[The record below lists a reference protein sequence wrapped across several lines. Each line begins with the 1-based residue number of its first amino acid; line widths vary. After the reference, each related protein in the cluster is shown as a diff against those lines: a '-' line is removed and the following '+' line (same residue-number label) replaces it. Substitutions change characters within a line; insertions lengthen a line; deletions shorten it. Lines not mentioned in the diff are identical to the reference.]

1 MYCDMMHGGT
11 IHKRDWQ
18 RAIARAA
25 PVVSFVAPNAAI
37 TAGLSLTMAGLSF
50 GSLDVTPSTAIGLT
64 SCATAAWASS
74 TSVRCL
80 VAAGAGP
87 SILTSVTVESVVGTR
102 IAGFSFDGFDLLTF
116 FVKKMQHIKIYMVS
130 LSSQ

>member
-1 MYCDMMHGGT
+1 M
-11 IHKRDWQ
+11 
-18 RAIARAA
+18 
-25 PVVSFVAPNAAI
+25 VSFVAPNAAI
-37 TAGLSLTMAGLSF
+37 TAGLSVTMAGLSF
-50 GSLDVTPSTAIGLT
+50 GALDVTPSTAIGLT
-64 SCATAAWASS
+64 SCETAAWASS

-116 FVKKMQHIKIYMVS
+116 VVKKVEQITIYDFR
-130 LSSQ
+130 LSSYLADQ